1 MVQEQRSDFYFR
13 NICDIWRRQLAKYRL
28 RHDLM
33 FVKTEKDVKMFK
45 WVCKKRCG
53 KAHSRWNQW
62 PQRCGKKEGLTVVFF
77 MCLVMY
83 KSTSFLCKYHW
94 SRKGIVWKLEIWPSL
109 WRMCLKRTRQ
119 VGSSS
124 SDLGWRGWWAQ
135 SEKTQKGEKS
145 GYVQEVICRIVRT
158 CRVIGF
164 WGHAWCFSLKEKQAY
179 GEQWASLMLNT
190 AFVGR
195 ELRGGVWWLLHKF
208 GRL

>member
-53 KAHSRWNQW
+53 KAHNRWNQW

-77 MCLVMY
+77 LCLVMY
-83 KSTSFLCKYHW
+83 KSTSFLCKYH
-94 SRKGIVWKLEIWPSL
+94 RCCKGIVWKLDIWPSL
-109 WRMCLKRTRQ
+109 WRMHLKRTRQ

-124 SDLGWRGWWAQ
+124 SDLGRRGWWAR

-145 GYVQEVICRIVRT
+145 GYVQEVMCRSVRT
-158 CRVIGF
+158 CRV
-164 WGHAWCFSLKEKQAY
+164 K
-179 GEQWASLMLNT
+179 
-190 AFVGR
+190 AF
-195 ELRGGVWWLLHKF
+195 GGVRDAFPWKRNKLMENS
-208 GRL
+208 